1 MKRNRAGFRLKKR
14 LAALKRRRKV
24 TETIQSIS
32 AFSVT
37 GNGPDPDVTDVCP
50 DRPRSSQP

>member
-24 TETIQSIS
+24 TETIQSVS
-32 AFSVT
+32 AFSAT
-37 GNGPDPDVTDVCP
+37 GNNPDLDVIDESPDQS
-50 DRPRSSQP
+50 RSPSS

>member
-37 GNGPDPDVTDVCP
+37 GNSPDPDVTDVCP
-50 DRPRSSQP
+50 DQPRSSQS